1 LVKVSARGGEARSGR
16 GHPLKEIRGFMSVRL
31 ELDDF
36 GKEALE
42 AQVRSGSSRD
52 AFIRTAARY
61 YLADRGSGRVS
72 WQPPRFLRRDARRA
86 PAVTEV
92 ELDEETMKAL
102 EEEARRHSLSAARL
116 AEHALL
122 YYLAD
127 LDSGRAAAR
136 VRDALEGHDPGDLRR
151 QR

>member
-1 LVKVSARGGEARSGR
+1 
-16 GHPLKEIRGFMSVRL
+16 MSVRL

-36 GKEALE
+36 GKRALD
-42 AQVRSGSSRD
+42 AQVRRGSSRD
-52 AFIRTAARY
+52 VFIRTAARY
-61 YLADRGSGRVS
+61 YLADRESGRVS
-72 WQPPRFLRRDARRA
+72 WRPPRYLHKGARRA
-86 PAVTEV
+86 LAVTEV

-102 EEEARRHSLSAARL
+102 EEEARRHSLPAARL

-136 VRDALEGHDPGDLRR
+136 VRDALEDDSSTGVRR
-151 QR
+151 QL

>member
-1 LVKVSARGGEARSGR
+1 
-16 GHPLKEIRGFMSVRL
+16 MSVRL

-36 GKEALE
+36 GNQALE

-72 WQPPRFLRRDARRA
+72 WQPPRYLRKDARRA
-86 PAVTEV
+86 QAVTEV
-92 ELDEETMKAL
+92 ELDEETMEGL
-102 EEEARRHSLSAARL
+102 EEEARRHGLPADRL

-136 VRDALEGHDPGDLRR
+136 VRDALEDDSSTGLRR

>member
-1 LVKVSARGGEARSGR
+1 
-16 GHPLKEIRGFMSVRL
+16 MSVRL

-36 GKEALE
+36 GKQALE

-72 WQPPRFLRRDARRA
+72 WQPPRYLRRGARSA
-86 PAVTEV
+86 PAVTVV
-92 ELDEETMKAL
+92 ELDEETMEAL
-102 EEEARRHSLSAARL
+102 EEEARRHSLPAARL

-136 VRDALEGHDPGDLRR
+136 VRDALEDDSSTGLRR
-151 QR
+151 RR